1 MTKEE
6 FIAGI
11 KSAFSAQV
19 QPATVQQIAHIA
31 ETPGASAIV
40 FIENSEQFEKL
51 KVASSSI
58 LNRWPGGELTG
69 NGTPSWCLLIENS
82 AERHGHR
89 LWRHNTSLEWL
100 RDGWT
105 SHYDGFYILSESSFV
120 FGVDE
125 LI

>member
-40 FIENSEQFEKL
+40 FIENREQFEKL

-58 LNRWPGGELTG
+58 LNRWPGGELSD
-69 NGTPSWCLLIENS
+69 NGTLSWCLLIESS

-89 LWRHNTSLEWL
+89 LWRHATNLDWL
-100 RDGWT
+100 PKNWT
-105 SHYDGFYILSESSFV
+105 SHYDGFYILSGLPFV